1 MPKNVKGG
9 VNLSFDNTEV
19 AFAGKSDY
27 DLKRAYWLF
36 KLIGSNTLVKIS
48 KPFANLAVDLHLPIG
63 PIVRQTLYIDTP
75 ENLIPVNILIADRNY
90 RVKISPKDEEAVRKT
105 AALINQK
112 LVEYKSLY
120 AGSDT
125 QDYISM
131 VLLWFTTEQ
140 QQNSQKLYEIEAI
153 QAQIDSMSASIDK
166 VLVNTNL

>member
-1 MPKNVKGG
+1 MTDQLN
-9 VNLSFDNTEV
+9 N
-19 AFAGKSDY
+19 
-27 DLKRAYWLF
+27 
-36 KLIGSNTLVKIS
+36 I
-48 KPFANLAVDLHLPIG
+48 
-63 PIVRQTLYIDTP
+63 P

-112 LVEYKSLY
+112 LVEFKGLY

-140 QQNSQKLYEIEAI
+140 QQNGQMLYEIDAI

-166 VLVNTNL
+166 ALVNTNL

>member
-1 MPKNVKGG
+1 MSD
-9 VNLSFDNTEV
+9 NL
-19 AFAGKSDY
+19 
-27 DLKRAYWLF
+27 
-36 KLIGSNTLVKIS
+36 
-48 KPFANLAVDLHLPIG
+48 
-63 PIVRQTLYIDTP
+63 IDTP
-75 ENLIPVNILIADRNY
+75 ENMIPVNILIADRNY

-112 LVEYKSLY
+112 MIEFKSIY

-140 QQNSQKLYEIEAI
+140 QQNGQKLYEMESI
-153 QAQIDSMSASIDK
+153 QAQIDSMSTAIDK

>member
-1 MPKNVKGG
+1 MTDQLN
-9 VNLSFDNTEV
+9 D
-19 AFAGKSDY
+19 
-27 DLKRAYWLF
+27 
-36 KLIGSNTLVKIS
+36 I
-48 KPFANLAVDLHLPIG
+48 
-63 PIVRQTLYIDTP
+63 P
-75 ENLIPVNILIADRNY
+75 ENLIPINILIADRNY

-112 LVEYKSLY
+112 LVEFKGLY

-140 QQNSQKLYEIEAI
+140 QQNGQMLYEIDAI

-166 VLVNTNL
+166 ALVNTNL

>member
-1 MPKNVKGG
+1 MSE
-9 VNLSFDNTEV
+9 NL
-19 AFAGKSDY
+19 
-27 DLKRAYWLF
+27 
-36 KLIGSNTLVKIS
+36 
-48 KPFANLAVDLHLPIG
+48 
-63 PIVRQTLYIDTP
+63 IDTP

-112 LVEYKSLY
+112 MVEFKTMY

-140 QQNSQKLYEIEAI
+140 QQNGKNLYEMESI
-153 QAQIDSMSASIDK
+153 QAQIEGMSASIDK

>member
-1 MPKNVKGG
+1 MSD
-9 VNLSFDNTEV
+9 NL
-19 AFAGKSDY
+19 
-27 DLKRAYWLF
+27 
-36 KLIGSNTLVKIS
+36 
-48 KPFANLAVDLHLPIG
+48 
-63 PIVRQTLYIDTP
+63 IDTP
-75 ENLIPVNILIADRNY
+75 ENMIPVNILIADRNY

-112 LVEYKSLY
+112 MVEFKSMY

-140 QQNSQKLYEIEAI
+140 QQKGQKLYELESI
-153 QAQIDSMSASIDK
+153 QAQIDSMTTAIDK

>member
-1 MPKNVKGG
+1 MSE
-9 VNLSFDNTEV
+9 NLVDN
-19 AFAGKSDY
+19 
-27 DLKRAYWLF
+27 
-36 KLIGSNTLVKIS
+36 
-48 KPFANLAVDLHLPIG
+48 
-63 PIVRQTLYIDTP
+63 P

-112 LVEYKSLY
+112 MLEYKTMY

-131 VLLWFTTEQ
+131 VLLWFTTQ
-140 QQNSQKLYEIEAI
+140 QQNNGQNLYEIESI
-153 QAQIDSMSASIDK
+153 QAQIDGMSASIDK